1 MKKTI
6 LYLAIIILASFFLAT
21 CEKQQKKYT
30 IGVSQLVRDPWRDK
44 FVDELH
50 IGNYNYDNV
59 DLKVMYGDLDTVR
72 QASQIRQMISE
83 GVDFVDC
90 MP

>member
-44 FVDELH
+44 FGVSGFFRLVAMD
-50 IGNYNYDNV
+50 NY
-59 DLKVMYGDLDTVR
+59 
-72 QASQIRQMISE
+72 E
-83 GVDFVDC
+83 
-90 MP
+90 

>member
-44 FVDELH
+44 FCRRTA
-50 IGNYNYDNV
+50 Y
-59 DLKVMYGDLDTVR
+59 R
-72 QASQIRQMISE
+72 
-83 GVDFVDC
+83 
-90 MP
+90 